1 MSTPAVISRARCHNH
16 PTREAAARCVSCGSM
31 YCSECVTLVDHRMI
45 CASCQKGTPSTPTK
59 KKRDWF
65 ILNTAAQLV
74 VGLFILWFTVY
85 ITGRFL
91 ISIPDDMHSGAVW
104 EKFRP

>member
-1 MSTPAVISRARCHNH
+1 
-16 PTREAAARCVSCGSM
+16 
-31 YCSECVTLVDHRMI
+31 
-45 CASCQKGTPSTPTK
+45 
-59 KKRDWF
+59 
-65 ILNTAAQLV
+65 LV

-104 EKFRP
+104 ERFRP